1 VGRIG
6 TCEISKGAWVPVS
19 RVDATT
25 ISRLG
30 AKDPI
35 GFGTLHALAPGM
47 ITSRQVRY
55 IGFVVALVLAP
66 GMVPGLRAQ
75 SQGIPASLITSAI
88 HDMENRAPVAPAAE
102 LPERNPR
109 KAFVL
114 ARVNPFS
121 VLAAGV
127 YTASWLDMTE
137 TQSFMPH
144 FHEADPFV
152 RPLLSLP
159 KPLYYASGTA
169 FATSLNW
176 LGLKMERS
184 PRWHKICWLPQAISI
199 AGNLGGFAYTRSNS
213 IVTQTSSTRTKTR

>member
-1 VGRIG
+1 M
-6 TCEISKGAWVPVS
+6 
-19 RVDATT
+19 
-25 ISRLG
+25 LG
-30 AKDPI
+30 
-35 GFGTLHALAPGM
+35 LL
-47 ITSRQVRY
+47 
-55 IGFVVALVLAP
+55 VAL
-66 GMVPGLRAQ
+66 GMVPGALAQ
-75 SQGIPASLITSAI
+75 SQGIPASLIAGVI
-88 HDMENRAPVAPAAE
+88 HDMENRGPVAPAAE

-152 RPLLSLP
+152 RPLLNLP
-159 KPLYYASGTA
+159 KPLYYASGTL
-169 FATSLNW
+169 FATSVNW

-184 PRWHKICWLPQAISI
+184 PRWHKIWWLPQAISI

-213 IVTQTSSTRTKTR
+213 IVAQNSSKRAKTR